1 MTLQKNDFIEI
12 EFTGKLKDGEVFDSN
27 IKKDL
32 EKAGLKLD
40 AKPFVFPLGQ
50 GMFLKG
56 IDNFLVDK
64 EVDKEYE
71 LEIQPE
77 DAFGNR
83 DAKLIQRMPMKIFME
98 HKINPI
104 QGSVLNFDGRL
115 AKILSVSGGRVMVD
129 FNNPLS
135 GKVVVYKLKVLRKI
149 EEINDKI
156 NSLNNFLFKK
166 TFKFDVQDKKLLM
179 EVEKPLLDFVK
190 LFSDKFKEIFGLE
203 LELKEAKE
211 EKPKEEKK

>member
-32 EKAGLKLD
+32 EKAGLKLN